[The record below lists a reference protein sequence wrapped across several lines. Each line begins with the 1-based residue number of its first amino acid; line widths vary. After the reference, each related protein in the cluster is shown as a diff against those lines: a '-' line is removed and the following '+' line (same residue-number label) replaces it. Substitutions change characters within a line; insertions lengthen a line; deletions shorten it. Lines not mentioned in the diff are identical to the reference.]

1 VTASYVEYVSLDTQV
16 FVGSAFGFSGK
27 SFEALKK
34 HMVAGRLNLVMTDIV
49 INEVRSRIKQS
60 VNQEVIGH
68 NNYLDTAKALFNSSL
83 PDIQAGLKK
92 IDRKA
97 VIKDLQDQFDAFLA
111 ETKATII
118 DADDIAA
125 GEVIAKYFAAEPPFG
140 PGEKKRHEFPDAFA
154 IQALSEWAETRELH
168 MFAVSNDKLFRKAC
182 AASSHLIPKSTINE
196 VLDHVASDDAQLA
209 AFVRAQTMQRMPA
222 ILAAAKS
229 GFEDRYYW
237 VEDQDGDAEVEVT
250 RLSPINEAEII
261 EIVAEKATLQL
272 NIAIDYSAHLSY
284 NDSAT
289 ASYDEGT
296 LIYVDHKEE
305 DVERDEELT
314 VEIEVFFENMDPSS
328 FEIVYVSIT
337 SPSDGFGIKTSFD
350 DDWPYK

>member
-1 VTASYVEYVSLDTQV
+1 MLDAIFDGCVAAVRLCAAIQNVTAQ
-16 FVGSAFGFSGK
+16 G
-27 SFEALKK
+27 
-34 HMVAGRLNLVMTDIV
+34 
-49 INEVRSRIKQS
+49 
-60 VNQEVIGH
+60 QEG
-68 NNYLDTAKALFNSSL
+68 
-83 PDIQAGLKK
+83 
-92 IDRKA
+92 
-97 VIKDLQDQFDAFLA
+97 
-111 ETKATII
+111 
-118 DADDIAA
+118 
-125 GEVIAKYFAAEPPFG
+125 
-140 PGEKKRHEFPDAFA
+140 
-154 IQALSEWAETRELH
+154 AETRELH

-250 RLSPINEAEII
+250 RLNPINEAEII

-328 FEIVYVSIT
+328 FEIVDVSIT

-350 DDWPYK
+350 GDWPYK